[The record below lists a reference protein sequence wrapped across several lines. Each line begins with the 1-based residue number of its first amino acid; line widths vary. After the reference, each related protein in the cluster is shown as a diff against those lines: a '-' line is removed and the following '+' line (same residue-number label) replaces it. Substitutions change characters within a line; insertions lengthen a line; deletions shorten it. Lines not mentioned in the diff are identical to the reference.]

1 MNLNLRCCFILSAL
15 FSASLPGAGLLTA
28 TDGGGRGDLLRFY
41 EYDRSL
47 PLNVEESLLKDGEKC
62 RIFKVYFDSVNGER
76 VPAVI
81 SIPKGEGRFPCI
93 VFLHGYGGS
102 KEDAIPAA
110 ELMAGEGYAIISI
123 DAEFHGERRE
133 NGKALY
139 STNLNESRR
148 GIIQTIID
156 LRRAVDYLETRDDID
171 MDRIGYVGGS
181 MGGIFGGIFIGVEPR
196 IKAAALIVAGGNMS
210 LMVRKSQHPAIPPI
224 REYLER
230 EGITYEELQRFMDP
244 IDPLNFIR
252 NFSPRPVVFH
262 LGRFDDIVPAEAG
275 EQLYRAAGEP
285 KRVYWYNAGHS
296 LPLDLVLARILD
308 FMDQE
313 LVGKPLVTHEI
324 KYWISRYNLPITIA
338 VTIITFLSYLFRRG
352 VGGSLKGRNLN
363 HKLP

>member
-1 MNLNLRCCFILSAL
+1 
-15 FSASLPGAGLLTA
+15 
-28 TDGGGRGDLLRFY
+28 
-41 EYDRSL
+41 
-47 PLNVEESLLKDGEKC
+47 
-62 RIFKVYFDSVNGER
+62 
-76 VPAVI
+76 
-81 SIPKGEGRFPCI
+81 
-93 VFLHGYGGS
+93 
-102 KEDAIPAA
+102 
-110 ELMAGEGYAIISI
+110 
-123 DAEFHGERRE
+123 
-133 NGKALY
+133 
-139 STNLNESRR
+139 
-148 GIIQTIID
+148 
-156 LRRAVDYLETRDDID
+156 
-171 MDRIGYVGGS
+171 

-324 KYWISRYNLPITIA
+324 KYWISRYNLPITIS
-338 VTIITFLSYLFRRG
+338 VTIITFLSYLFRERRRR
-352 VGGSLKGRNLN
+352 KPER
-363 HKLP
+363 